1 MAKKIKKGTPKKR
14 GFLERIRSLGRGA
27 PEISSI
33 KSSGESPKIYEN
45 ISKKNNLQISSQ
57 TSAEIE
63 KLKAQVEMLKDLR
76 NADSDKMNNI
86 SEQIGS
92 MRSLFFEKEKRLKRI
107 ETKSEKASDL
117 VKTMNPKK
125 VIMGFSRYEVRLNKL
140 ESKNELFRGM
150 IDEIFS
156 QMKDIRTTIKRFKDS
171 EALIKLNKEVKNEIT
186 KIQKISNLA
195 QSNLKK
201 MQELYLDFERDF
213 SNINKK

>member
-1 MAKKIKKGTPKKR
+1 
-14 GFLERIRSLGRGA
+14 
-27 PEISSI
+27 
-33 KSSGESPKIYEN
+33 
-45 ISKKNNLQISSQ
+45 
-57 TSAEIE
+57 
-63 KLKAQVEMLKDLR
+63 MLKDLR

>member
-1 MAKKIKKGTPKKR
+1 M
-14 GFLERIRSLGRGA
+14 FLPWFYDI
-27 PEISSI
+27 PF
-33 KSSGESPKIYEN
+33 K
-45 ISKKNNLQISSQ
+45 QM
-57 TSAEIE
+57 IE
-63 KLKAQVEMLKDLR
+63 
-76 NADSDKMNNI
+76 DKMNNI